1 MLQNI
6 FRLYYE
12 RWDFFSDLIAQHIRI
27 SMIAISI
34 SASLGL
40 LIGILI
46 YNNKKL
52 ASAIMGI
59 VNIFYTIPSI
69 SMLGFL
75 IPFTGIGNKTAII
88 ALSIYGLLPM
98 VRNTYT
104 GITQIDPALL
114 EAAKGMGSTKWQIL
128 YKIRL
133 PLAVPVLVAGI
144 RSMVVMTISLS
155 GISAFIGAGGLGVA
169 VYRGITTNNAKMTF
183 AGSILIAALALLADC
198 LVAGIERLLNRKGRY
213 TDECN

>member
-12 RWDFFSDLIAQHIRI
+12 RWDFFSDLIVQHIRI

-169 VYRGITTNNAKMTF
+169 VYRGITTNNARMTF

>member
-1 MLQNI
+1 MIQDI
-6 FRLYYE
+6 FLLYYE
-12 RWDFFSDLIAQHIRI
+12 RRDFFITLIGQHIRI
-27 SMIAISI
+27 SLTAIGIASL
-34 SASLGL
+34 LGL

-46 YNNKKL
+46 YDKKKL
-52 ASAIMGI
+52 AAGI
-59 VNIFYTIPSI
+59 IGIINIFYTIPSI

-104 GITQIDPALL
+104 GVTHIDAAIL
-114 EAAKGMGSTKWQIL
+114 EAAKGMGSTPWQIL

-133 PLAVPVLVAGI
+133 PLALPVIAAGI

-155 GISAFIGAGGLGVA
+155 GIAAFIGAGGLGVA
-169 VYRGITTNNAKMTF
+169 VYRGITTNNAKMTI
-183 AGSILIAALALLADC
+183 AGSILIAALALLADF
-198 LVAGIERLLNRKGRY
+198 LVSRIEKLLKQYPHERKHRL
-213 TDECN
+213 

>member
-169 VYRGITTNNAKMTF
+169 VYRGITTNNARMTF

>member
-1 MLQNI
+1 MLPNI

-12 RWDFFSDLIAQHIRI
+12 RWDFFSDLIVQHIRI

-169 VYRGITTNNAKMTF
+169 VYRGITTNNARMTF